1 MVTECLLAVD
11 DPTAVVVRFEDSP
24 FQNFDR
30 IELFKEDRLPWT
42 PRENLVMEFEGE
54 IPAFVPLGWVEEYLN
69 QVTNVVPELIHV
81 SFHEI
86 INDMHPEYTYLQ
98 IRVLSSVFADD
109 FVLAVGQN
117 NAWVIVDPS
126 HLLEGNLME
135 DSRGCRIVGV
145 LRLPQGKVRN
155 EEHGF
160 ALMTWVREV
169 FVYGKPLSEIKYRN
183 DSDKRQC
190 TFEHHFKCLFYPS

>member
-155 EEHGF
+155 ESTD
-160 ALMTWVREV
+160 LR
-169 FVYGKPLSEIKYRN
+169 S
-183 DSDKRQC
+183 
-190 TFEHHFKCLFYPS
+190 